1 MHLVKFCQ
9 YDSKY
14 LTILTNLSK
23 KHRIIQLF
31 LQTNILI
38 CLNDTDRESEII
50 ISSKRDKKRNC
61 SIWEKK
67 DIRNFFWKIG
77 ERRKLFDTIW
87 YYLIQKKMSK
97 LNKYFIKKNVSWFVF
112 PDMFLRPSEVTI
124 MGFKES
130 VREKW
135 KGV

>member
-14 LTILTNLSK
+14 LTILTNLLK

-67 DIRNFFWKIG
+67 IFAIFFWKIG
-77 ERRKLFDTIW
+77 EKMKLFDTIW
-87 YYLIQKKMSK
+87 YLIKKMSK
-97 LNKYFIKKNVSWFVF
+97 INRYFIKKNVSWFVF
-112 PDMFLRPSEVTI
+112 PDMFLSSSEVTI
-124 MGFKES
+124 MGFKGS
-130 VREKW
+130 LREKW

>member
-14 LTILTNLSK
+14 LTILTNLLK

-50 ISSKRDKKRNC
+50 ISSKKEIVLFEKKRY
-61 SIWEKK
+61 SQFFFEKSGK
-67 DIRNFFWKIG
+67 KGN
-77 ERRKLFDTIW
+77 
-87 YYLIQKKMSK
+87 YLILDQ
-97 LNKYFIKKNVSWFVF
+97 KNVQN
-112 PDMFLRPSEVTI
+112 
-124 MGFKES
+124 
-130 VREKW
+130 
-135 KGV
+135 

>member
-67 DIRNFFWKIG
+67 IFAIFFWKIG
-77 ERRKLFDTIW
+77 EKRKLFDTIW
-87 YYLIQKKMSK
+87 YLIKKMSK
-97 LNKYFIKKNVSWFVF
+97 INKYFIKKNVSWFVF
-112 PDMFLRPSEVTI
+112 PDMFLSSSEVTI
-124 MGFKES
+124 MGFKGS

>member
-61 SIWEKK
+61 SIWEK
-67 DIRNFFWKIG
+67 RYSQFFFEKSG
-77 ERRKLFDTIW
+77 KKGN
-87 YYLIQKKMSK
+87 YLILDQ
-97 LNKYFIKKNVSWFVF
+97 KNVQN
-112 PDMFLRPSEVTI
+112 
-124 MGFKES
+124 
-130 VREKW
+130 
-135 KGV
+135 